1 MATLLINKAK
11 ASSLLQIAI
20 GIEESDFNKYIDE
33 AQKFDFKELVCDQ
46 FYADLLANKNE
57 EEWKKLIDGG
67 TYTVDGRT
75 YEFDG
80 FDAVISYFA
89 YSRMV
94 INGPVVSTSHG
105 MVTKTTPYSEP
116 VPLEERRNIYYKK
129 REEANALMNDVVK
142 FIELNL
148 DTYDTWNCS
157 NSCEPKKTSGFSTR
171 VLK

>member
-1 MATLLINKAK
+1 MATRLITKAK
-11 ASSLLQIAI
+11 ASALLQIAL
-20 GIEESDFNKYIDE
+20 GIEEAEFNKFIDE

-46 FYADLLANKNE
+46 FYADLLAKKDVA
-57 EEWKKLIDGG
+57 EWKKLIDGG

-75 YEFDG
+75 YEFTG

-94 INGPVVSTSHG
+94 VNGPIVSTSHG

-129 REEANALMNDVVK
+129 REEANKLMSDVVK

-148 DTYDTWNCS
+148 DTYDSWNCS
-157 NSCEPKKTSGFSTR
+157 NSCEPKRKTGFSTT
-171 VLK
+171 VIK